1 MDRIDKS
8 IVNEL
13 IQDPHLSSKRI
24 SKKIKV
30 PLSTVQRRR
39 TALERSILN
48 KMYSLDLS
56 TFGWRIADLL
66 IGMHNG
72 GDPHSTASNIVQE
85 NSKNIVSA
93 SLRIGSPE
101 VNLGAQIRY
110 KSSQE
115 LHKILQKIKALDN
128 INSVGWSEIVEEV
141 AVAKVDV
148 HPIME

>member
-1 MDRIDKS
+1 MDRINKS

-13 IQDPHLSSKRI
+13 IQDPHLTSERI
-24 SKKIKV
+24 SKKLRV

-39 TALERSILN
+39 ATLERSVLN

-66 IGMHNG
+66 IGMNN
-72 GDPHSTASNIVQE
+72 GDPHSTARNIVQE

-101 VNLGAQIRY
+101 LIWVPRYAINLRRNYIRSSRILEHQIT
-110 KSSQE
+110 
-115 LHKILQKIKALDN
+115 
-128 INSVGWSEIVEEV
+128 
-141 AVAKVDV
+141 
-148 HPIME
+148 

>member
-1 MDRIDKS
+1 MDGINKS

-13 IQDPHLSSKRI
+13 IQDPHLTSERI
-24 SKKIKV
+24 SKMLRV

-39 TALERSILN
+39 AALERSVLN

-66 IGMHNG
+66 IGMNN
-72 GDPHSTASNIVQE
+72 GDPHSTARNIVQE

-101 VNLGAQIRY
+101 LNMGAQIRY

-115 LHKILQKIKALDN
+115 LHQILQNIRASDN
-128 INSVGWSEIVEEV
+128 IDRVEWSEIVEEV
-141 AVAKVDV
+141 AVAKIDV
-148 HPIME
+148 FRNP

>member
-1 MDRIDKS
+1 
-8 IVNEL
+8 
-13 IQDPHLSSKRI
+13 
-24 SKKIKV
+24 
-30 PLSTVQRRR
+30 
-39 TALERSILN
+39 
-48 KMYSLDLS
+48 
-56 TFGWRIADLL
+56 
-66 IGMHNG
+66 MHNG

-93 SLRIGSPE
+93 SIRIGSPE
-101 VNLGAQIRY
+101 INLGAQIRY

-148 HPIME
+148 HTIM

>member
-93 SLRIGSPE
+93 SLRIAARG
-101 VNLGAQIRY
+101 
-110 KSSQE
+110 
-115 LHKILQKIKALDN
+115 
-128 INSVGWSEIVEEV
+128 
-141 AVAKVDV
+141 
-148 HPIME
+148 

>member
-13 IQDPHLSSKRI
+13 IQDPHLTSKRI
-24 SKKIKV
+24 SKKIKI

-39 TALERSILN
+39 TALEISILN
-48 KMYSLDLS
+48 KTYSLDLS

-93 SLRIGSPE
+93 SIRIGSPE
-101 VNLGAQIRY
+101 INLGAQIRY

-115 LHKILQKIKALDN
+115 LNQILQNIRALDN
-128 INSVGWSEIVEEV
+128 IDRVEWSEIVEEI
-141 AVAKVDV
+141 AIDKVDV
-148 HPIME
+148 FHNP

>member
-1 MDRIDKS
+1 MDKINKS

-13 IQDPHLSSKRI
+13 IRDPYLTSERI
-24 SKKIKV
+24 SQKIKV

-39 TALERSILN
+39 TALERSIL
-48 KMYSLDLS
+48 KKIYSLDLS

-66 IGMHNG
+66 IGMNN
-72 GDPHSTASNIVQE
+72 GDPHSTARNIVQE

-115 LHKILQKIKALDN
+115 LHKILQNIKASDN
-128 INSVGWSEIVEEV
+128 INRVGWSEIVEEV
-141 AVAKVDV
+141 AVDKVDV
-148 HPIME
+148 HTIM

>member
-1 MDRIDKS
+1 MDKINMS

-13 IQDPHLSSKRI
+13 IRDPYLTSERI
-24 SKKIKV
+24 SKTIKV

-39 TALERSILN
+39 TALERSILT
-48 KMYSLDLS
+48 KIYSLDLS

-66 IGMHNG
+66 IGMNN
-72 GDPHSTASNIVQE
+72 GDPHSTARNIVQE
-85 NSKNIVSA
+85 NCKNIVSA

-115 LHKILQKIKALDN
+115 LNKILQNIKASHN
-128 INSVGWSEIVEEV
+128 IKRVGWSEIVEEV
-141 AVAKVDV
+141 PVDKVDV
-148 HPIME
+148 HTIM